1 MILRGAGERD
11 RQAARSFTIR
21 PMISE
26 LIERAIHS
34 NVGYRDHIAPIGPIG
49 GVGVGRHPVLVAR

>member
-1 MILRGAGERD
+1 MILRGAGEWD

-26 LIERAIHS
+26 FIERAIHS
-34 NVGYRDHIAPIGPIG
+34 NVGYLNHMAPIGSIDG
-49 GVGVGRHPVLVAR
+49 GGEGRHPVLFAR

>member
-1 MILRGAGERD
+1 MESSSGSVFND
-11 RQAARSFTIR
+11 
-21 PMISE
+21 PPHDMISE

-49 GVGVGRHPVLVAR
+49 GGGVGRHPILVAR